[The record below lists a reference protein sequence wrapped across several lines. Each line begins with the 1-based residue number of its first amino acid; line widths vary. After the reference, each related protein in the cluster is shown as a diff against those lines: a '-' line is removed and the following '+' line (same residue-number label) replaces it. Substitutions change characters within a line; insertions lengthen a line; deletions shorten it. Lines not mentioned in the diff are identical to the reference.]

1 MRESIFVA
9 FQNESGGL
17 KCITVDYSGLIRL
30 KKRKVMT
37 FAIYV
42 FLLHLN
48 QQGPIKKDIKIKW
61 WKFSLITKTDYLRQ
75 TDVLPFTGL
84 DHYLCV

>member
-1 MRESIFVA
+1 MKNKRKDNDSNTLICMRESIFVA
-9 FQNESGGL
+9 FQNKSGGL

-48 QQGPIKKDIKIKW
+48 QQGPIKKTSKLSGGN
-61 WKFSLITKTDYLRQ
+61 FPL
-75 TDVLPFTGL
+75 
-84 DHYLCV
+84 